1 MVEYSVECWEF
12 LLVVETA
19 VDSVEWMVEWMVGW
33 WVQLL
38 DKKLVAMTEARKTES
53 LVAEMEHRK
62 ETLWDEWMVVKRVAL
77 AVA

>member
-1 MVEYSVECWEF
+1 
-12 LLVVETA
+12 
-19 VDSVEWMVEWMVGW
+19 MVEWMVGW